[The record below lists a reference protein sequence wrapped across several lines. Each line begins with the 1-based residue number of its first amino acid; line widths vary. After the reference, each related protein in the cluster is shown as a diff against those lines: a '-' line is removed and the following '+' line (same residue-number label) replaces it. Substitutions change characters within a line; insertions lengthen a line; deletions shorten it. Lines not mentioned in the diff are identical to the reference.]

1 MLKCWTCQY
10 QESIRKSN
18 LTPKG
23 NQNYVITCINQD
35 YVISCRD
42 EKISFEAAH
51 NEHDINLPCK
61 GNVEELEKLSIQDLK
76 LGLKF
81 LYYDK
86 EKGIREIR
94 TIETMIKDMC
104 MIRYSISKTDYLF
117 VMSFEPKYLDNDNCL
132 IDCYHYSPGNKMLNG
147 LIYHYNKRLCKLNEK
162 NVDMVSIDLIEEFLE
177 DLKELKDNLKKG

>member
-18 LTPKG
+18 LTPG
-23 NQNYVITCINQD
+23 GSQNYVITCTNQN

-51 NEHDINLPCK
+51 NEHDINLPCR
-61 GNVEELEKLSIQDLK
+61 GNVEELKSLKVEDLK
-76 LGLKF
+76 IGLKF

-86 EKGIREIR
+86 EKEIREIR
-94 TIETMIKDMC
+94 EIETIIADMC
-104 MIRYSISKTDYLF
+104 LIRYSTSRDGYLF

-132 IDCYHYSPGNKMLNG
+132 VNCYHHLPGNKMLNG
-147 LIYHYNKRLCKLNEK
+147 LIYHYNKRLCKLSERY
-162 NVDMVSIDLIEEFLE
+162 VDMVSIYLIEEFLE